1 MNSIHGEIM
10 KVRRGEVVIVDF
22 PYSDQTGRKVRP
34 ALVVQSNV
42 WNQRLDDTILAL
54 ITGSRH
60 RRVGA
65 TTQYFVDI
73 STDEGQQ
80 TGLRFDSVIQC
91 ENLITYD
98 QSLILRVI
106 GSLST
111 SAMRQIDAC
120 LKAVLGIP

>member
-1 MNSIHGEIM
+1 M

-54 ITGSRH
+54 ITSSRQ
-60 RRVGA
+60 RKVGA

-80 TGLRFDSVIQC
+80 TGLRLDSVVQC
-91 ENLITYD
+91 ENLIEGW
-98 QSLILRVI
+98 S
-106 GSLST
+106 
-111 SAMRQIDAC
+111 
-120 LKAVLGIP
+120 

>member
-1 MNSIHGEIM
+1 M
-10 KVRRGEVVIVDF
+10 KIRRGDIVIVDF

-60 RRVGA
+60 RKVGA
-65 TTQYFVDI
+65 TTQYLVDI

-80 TGLRFDSVIQC
+80 TGLRLDSVIQC

-106 GSLST
+106 GSLSA